1 MSSATVLV
9 SRQRGITRL
18 TLNRPDKLNAFTR
31 AMHAELREALM
42 AAASDPDC
50 RVVVLTGAGRAFS
63 AGQDLADIGS
73 GPNDGRR
80 CRQAAGGGLQP
91 ARSSMITSLEKP
103 VIAAVNGIAAG
114 AAANIAL
121 ACDLVF
127 AARSASF
134 LQAFARIGL
143 IPDAGGTW
151 VLPRLVG
158 AMRAR
163 GLAMLAEPLPAETAE
178 QWGLIWKCVD
188 DDKFEAEVAAVA
200 GKLAV
205 APTYALGLA
214 KRALAASSTNTLA
227 EQLDLERDLQRL
239 AGASPDAREGIARV
253 SGEAHAQLHR
263 PEGLTHGSRRRRD
276 RAPQRRGHVGCAT
289 IGAIASAW
297 SFSRSGQ
304 ALRASP

>member
-1 MSSATVLV
+1 VGALVLV
-9 SRQRGITRL
+9 SRQPGITRL
-18 TLNRPDKLNAFTR
+18 TLNRPDKLNALTR
-31 AMHAELREALM
+31 ALHAELREALM
-42 AAASDPDC
+42 AAAGDPEC

-63 AGQDLADIGS
+63 AGQDLSDIGS
-73 GPNDGRR
+73 GPATGAD
-80 CRQAAGGGLQP
+80 AGQLLDEAYNP
-91 ARSSMITSLEKP
+91 LIKFITSMEKP

-121 ACDLVF
+121 ACDLVL

-178 QWGLIWKCVD
+178 RWGLIWKCVD
-188 DDKFEAEVAAVA
+188 DDKFEAEVAALA

-214 KRALAASSTNTLA
+214 KRALAASFTNTLA
-227 EQLDLERDLQRL
+227 DQLDLERDLQRL
-239 AGASPDAREGIARV
+239 AGQSPDAREGIAAFL
-253 SGEAHAQLHR
+253 EK
-263 PEGLTHGSRRRRD
+263 
-276 RAPQRRGHVGCAT
+276 RAPSYTGRKA
-289 IGAIASAW
+289 
-297 SFSRSGQ
+297 
-304 ALRASP
+304 